1 MKNIGRRLLSL
12 VCAFA
17 LTANCVVGVMAQD
30 KKHDKQKVDNLLA
43 GDEANNV
50 LAGAALSESI
60 EVSAIDSARI
70 GGSIAFQF
78 FSQEMSFD
86 NNLVIGAPF
95 SADVGSETIQTLADG
110 TRIVQSFAGRI
121 YRDNQGRTRHER
133 AFRMGGTSESIQ
145 TITIYDPVGGASY
158 ILDPKTRTAHKTDV
172 PVRNRMHPRPPSPS
186 ASASPS
192 VSANTESSKK
202 ASLRSEV
209 IPGMAIRK
217 AAPEYPPTARAAK
230 ASGPVI
236 VQALISE
243 TGDVI
248 EAQVLSGHPLLREAA
263 LQAAR
268 RWVFSPTTLSGRPV
282 KIRGVLTFN
291 FTLHDEEQSLAHD
304 ARSATKYAVNTE
316 RPNNQ
321 LIEGIECEGSR
332 KVTTISVG
340 AIGNDRPITT
350 VSETWNSPELSMI
363 ILSKRSD
370 PRFGESTYS
379 ITNIDRAEPESALFQ
394 VPPDFT
400 IKEARLSDFPKW
412 RKPGEK

>member
-1 MKNIGRRLLSL
+1 MKNIGSRLLSW

-50 LAGAALSESI
+50 LAGAALSESVTI
-60 EVSAIDSARI
+60 TAVDSARI

-78 FSQEMSFD
+78 FSQEISFD

-95 SADVGSETIQTLADG
+95 SADIGSETIQMLADG
-110 TRIVQSFAGRI
+110 TRINQSFTGRI
-121 YRDNQGRTRHER
+121 YRDSQGRTRNER
-133 AFRMGGTSESIQ
+133 AFRMGGTSESIH

-158 ILDPKTRTAHKTDV
+158 ILDPKTRIAHKTDL
-172 PVRNRMHPRPPSPS
+172 PVRNRMHPRSASPS
-186 ASASPS
+186 ASAN
-192 VSANTESSKK
+192 AEASKK
-202 ASLRSEV
+202 ANLGSEV
-209 IPGMAIRK
+209 VPGIALSK
-217 AAPEYPPTARAAK
+217 AAPEYPPTAKAAK

-243 TGDVI
+243 TGEVL

-263 LQAAR
+263 LQGAR
-268 RWVFSPTTLSGRPV
+268 RWRFGPTTLSGRPV

-291 FTLHDEEQSLAHD
+291 FILHDEEQSPAQD

-316 RPNNQ
+316 RLNNQ
-321 LIEGIECEGSR
+321 LVEGIECEGAR

-379 ITNIDRAEPESALFQ
+379 ITNIDRAEPESELFQ
-394 VPPDFT
+394 VPPDYT